1 MCPVVCIKKEA
12 APPLCVEVPEGK
24 SLLAALERRCN
35 RDVAAGCRGGGCGV
49 CRVRVWSGQFRSK
62 AMSKAHINEE
72 DLRQGVVLACRVFPP
87 ERYGNIAR
95 RAGAAR
101 FVCAGRH
108 PHRNKTKG
116 VAR

>member
-49 CRVRVWSGQFRSK
+49 CRVRVWSGQFRST
-62 AMSKAHINEE
+62 AMSKAHINEG
-72 DLRQGVVLACRVFPP
+72 DLRQGWVRCGRCCPGGDMEISP
-87 ERYGNIAR
+87 EEPVR
-95 RAGAAR
+95 RDSCGPAGT
-101 FVCAGRH
+101 
-108 PHRNKTKG
+108 PTEIKPKE
-116 VAR
+116 

>member
-12 APPLCVEVPEGK
+12 APPLCVEVPEGT

-72 DLRQGVVLACRVFPP
+72 DLRQGVVLACRVFPQSDMEISP
-87 ERYGNIAR
+87 EEPVR
-95 RAGAAR
+95 REPFVPAGT
-101 FVCAGRH
+101 
-108 PHRNKTKG
+108 PTEIKSKE
-116 VAR
+116 

>member
-1 MCPVVCIKKEA
+1 MPCCLHQKRSRAAAVC
-12 APPLCVEVPEGK
+12 EVPEGK

-72 DLRQGVVLACRVFPP
+72 DLRQGVVLACRVFPQSDMEISP
-87 ERYGNIAR
+87 EEPVR
-95 RAGAAR
+95 RDPFAPAGTQ
-101 FVCAGRH
+101 
-108 PHRNKTKG
+108 PK
-116 VAR
+116 